1 MTTSRA
7 DNATSNT
14 TLAANPAG
22 NHGASSPPLTSNHQ
36 SPKNKPSAIAIAEIK
51 YARLEGIRLREC
63 ARECDR
69 ELRSKN

>member
-22 NHGASSPPLTSNHQ
+22 SHGASSPPLTRIHH
-36 SPKNKPSAIAIAEIK
+36 SPKNNPSAITIAEIK
-51 YARLEGIRLREC
+51 YPVLEGMRARDG
-63 ARECDR
+63 ARE
-69 ELRSKN
+69 